1 MVYRLVLLQSLIT
14 HIVITGEH
22 QSVALRFDL
31 FLDALGPFLLLFFTV
46 LVFKLLSLL
55 FAGVV
60 FQL

>member
-1 MVYRLVLLQSLIT
+1 MVYGLDLLQILIT

-22 QSVALRFDL
+22 QYFALRFDL
-31 FLDALGPFLLLFFTV
+31 LLDALGPFLLLFFTV
-46 LVFKLLSLL
+46 LVFNLLSLL